1 MLKEIALIL
10 LFFPTMVYADH
21 TNNLSDHVVASTIKT
36 LAKGFVQTM
45 DVEKMKAKQTQA
57 ILKMDDVKF
66 HKRFI
71 EISDVLKDLPPD
83 LQAQY
88 GFKENMT
95 KEDVVMKIQNLDK
108 KILITMIDEVPDQLI
123 IKQLKNYLR
132 QTADQVK
139 DFDQNFLNQINV
151 LWKKIIQKS

>member
-1 MLKEIALIL
+1 MA
-10 LFFPTMVYADH
+10 YADQ
-21 TNNLSDHVVASTIKT
+21 TNNLSDHVIAATIKT

-83 LQAQY
+83 LRAQY

-95 KEDVVMKIQNLDK
+95 QEDVVTKIQNLDK
-108 KILITMIDEVPDQLI
+108 KTLITMINGVPDQLI
-123 IKQLKNYLR
+123 IKQLKVYLR
-132 QTADQVK
+132 QTAYQVK
-139 DFDQNFLNQINV
+139 DFDQNFLNQMNS
-151 LWKKIIQKS
+151 LWKKIMQKS